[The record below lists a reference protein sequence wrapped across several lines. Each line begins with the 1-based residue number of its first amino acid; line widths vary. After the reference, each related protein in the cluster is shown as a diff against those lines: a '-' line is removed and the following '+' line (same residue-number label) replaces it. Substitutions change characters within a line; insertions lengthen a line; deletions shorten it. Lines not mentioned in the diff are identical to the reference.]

1 MSDRTNT
8 PEDYRF
14 YGIQP
19 VLEVRDVVAT
29 AEWYRDVLGFTID
42 LIDLSAGGHARV
54 SGGGQGKRV
63 RLRFTSRLW
72 RGPEPAIAGYT
83 YIHCVHIDD
92 LYRHYRAQ
100 GVEMLPEYAAGPIT
114 QPWGLRDFHIK
125 DCNGHVL
132 CFAQEPG

>member
-8 PEDYRF
+8 PEHYRF

-54 SGGGQGKRV
+54 SEGTR
-63 RLRFTSRLW
+63 TS
-72 RGPEPAIAGYT
+72 A
-83 YIHCVHIDD
+83 CVCGS
-92 LYRHYRAQ
+92 RPGS
-100 GVEMLPEYAAGPIT
+100 GVA
-114 QPWGLRDFHIK
+114 RSRR
-125 DCNGHVL
+125 
-132 CFAQEPG
+132 